1 MPSRQ
6 FHGKSRHGCRTCKK
20 RKVRCDLG
28 RPVCANCTRLS
39 RECIY
44 ADQLDP
50 AGGASPTETAA
61 QLVRPPAPHSV
72 ADSSEGWAPTLI
84 DLELMHYFTA
94 HTSLATDEVH
104 DYLWT
109 VVIPKM
115 GFQHPFLLH
124 GILAVAAMQ
133 KRKQATEPERSELLD
148 VARDHQQRAL
158 SEYIPILVEIT
169 EKNCHALF
177 AFSQTIA
184 AMSYALL
191 QLPSAQ
197 RSAQDFV
204 QGIVAVFDLL
214 IGTTVIAVQG
224 REWLRAGELAPMMG
238 HGPALLD
245 WNMLPLSDEPK
256 VALASLIDRIQSL
269 SAAQHASPES
279 SEYAVTL
286 DCCISA
292 IDKLRPL
299 FPRMPQTTPR
309 KNTVIGWPVFV
320 DTCYI
325 ALLKLEDEAALV
337 VLAYYGVTI
346 HALDHV
352 WWLNGLGAKV
362 VQAVSEIV
370 SEEWA
375 PYLVWPKNEVAKSV
389 AGGMELA

>member
-1 MPSRQ
+1 
-6 FHGKSRHGCRTCKK
+6 
-20 RKVRCDLG
+20 
-28 RPVCANCTRLS
+28 
-39 RECIY
+39 
-44 ADQLDP
+44 
-50 AGGASPTETAA
+50 
-61 QLVRPPAPHSV
+61 
-72 ADSSEGWAPTLI
+72 
-84 DLELMHYFTA
+84 MHHFTA
-94 HTSLATDEVH
+94 HTSLATHEVH

-115 GFQHPFLLH
+115 GFLHPFLLH

-158 SEYIPILVEIT
+158 SEYISMLIEIT
-169 EKNCHALF
+169 EENCHALF
-177 AFSQTIA
+177 AFSQAIA

-197 RSAQDFV
+197 RSANDFV
-204 QGIVAVFDLL
+204 QGIVAVFDLF

-224 REWLRAGELAPMMG
+224 REWLRTGELAPIMR
-238 HGPALLD
+238 HGPSLLD

-279 SEYAVTL
+279 SEYAVTP
-286 DCCISA
+286 DCYISA
-292 IDKLRPL
+292 MDKLRPL
-299 FPRMPQTTPR
+299 FPRMPQTTS
-309 KNTVIGWPVFV
+309 NIGTVIGWTVFIDPSHV
-320 DTCYI
+320 
-325 ALLKLEDEAALV
+325 ALLKLQDEAALV

-362 VQAVSEIV
+362 VQAVSKIV

-375 PYLVWPKNEVAKSV
+375 PYLVWPKNEVAKTV
-389 AGGMELA
+389 AGGMDLA